1 MTSDKNQRKQLRK
14 KCIPLGRKGKD
25 QVPRKR
31 RLRTELN
38 LNYSS
43 YHRLHNFKRYLIIKF
58 PIALEDIERI
68 GIECRRGSLF
78 LGSFYFLTVVNYKMH
93 FSIVRIAGKPAVLNH
108 KAANSYIMVWVD
120 FR

>member
-14 KCIPLGRKGKD
+14 KCISLGRKGKD

-43 YHRLHNFKRYLIIKF
+43 YHRLHNFKRYLIKL
-58 PIALEDIERI
+58 PIVLEDTEGI
-68 GIECRRGSLF
+68 GMKWRRGSLF
-78 LGSFYFLTVVNYKMH
+78 LGSLYFLIVVNYKTH
-93 FSIVRIAGKPAVLNH
+93 FSIVRIAGKPA
-108 KAANSYIMVWVD
+108 KS
-120 FR
+120 